1 MSSVCSGGKAST
13 CNDSN
18 GATPESRN
26 SREDTYPDSMAPVPS
41 EHRAATTAMSPVS
54 MASCATIRILPMP
67 RARSVPISWM
77 RERIQKTSAIAS
89 TSTSARQTD
98 SSTMRTRSRTVCTD
112 CRTPESR
119 AESSVTSYLP
129 PVQTNSPGSK
139 PVCCAIIIV
148 SSEYEAMLNGTP
160 MNMSHERWYSW
171 QLSRPSAT

>member
-1 MSSVCSGGKAST
+1 MSIVCSGGKAST
-13 CNDSN
+13 CNDSS

-41 EHRAATTAMSPVS
+41 EHRAATAAMSPVS

-129 PVQTNSPGSK
+129 PAMVLARPTAADRSCGLSDRHRIMPIRSF
-139 PVCCAIIIV
+139 PVRAEV
-148 SSEYEAMLNGTP
+148 TRLPE
-160 MNMSHERWYSW
+160 
-171 QLSRPSAT
+171 